1 MVGHSLKVFEK
12 RVLRGIFVPE
22 RKKVITG
29 RRKLHNEE
37 VQSLYYS
44 FITIRVTKL
53 VDM

>member
-1 MVGHSLKVFEK
+1 MVGHSLEVFEK

-22 RKKVITG
+22 RKKVTG

-44 FITIRVTKL
+44 FITVRLTKL
-53 VDM
+53 VDT